1 MVAFLHD
8 NVLDFGVN
16 YIDVETDKLHIG
28 SGAIPTTYAGVTGA
42 TLGNKATPTVSA
54 PANGSSTGRSV
65 TVSAISDGNVTG
77 TGTAAWWALVDEAAT
92 TLLAA
97 QSLSATQAVTNG
109 NTFTLDAIEI
119 NFPDPTA

>member
-8 NVLDFGVN
+8 NVLDNGLA
-16 YIDVETDKLHIG
+16 YIDTNADKLHIG

-42 TLGNKATPTVSA
+42 TLGNKASPAVSA

-65 TVSAISDGNVTG
+65 TVSAITDGAVTG
-77 TGTAAWWALVDEAAT
+77 TGTAAWWALVDEGST
-92 TLLAA
+92 LLLAA
-97 QSLSATQAVTNG
+97 QSLSASQGVTDG
-109 NTFTLDAIEI
+109 NTFTLGAIEI